1 MRRTMLALF
10 TAMAFAP
17 AANAA
22 VTLDFNEF
30 RSPQG
35 KRTYLT
41 APYSKDGFEIAAS
54 NPVGGYHFISTQY
67 GRTGLDSALNS
78 YGNYV
83 GQGGALVNYGGS
95 SVSRLTY
102 NDGQAFRLNEIE
114 IAHNYGNSSGLNT
127 YDWYTVVFTFDYADG
142 TSKVEERTLSN
153 AAGNWLNATTVEFD
167 EALLIAFSWK
177 PGQNTS
183 GFLQFDNI
191 VLNREAAVPE
201 PATWALLIAGFG
213 FVGASLRRRRAIAA

>member
-10 TAMAFAP
+10 TVMALAP

-41 APYSKDGFEIAAS
+41 APYAKDGFKISAS

-67 GRTGLDSALNS
+67 GRTGLDSAPNAL
-78 YGNYV
+78 GNYV

-95 SVSRLTY
+95 STSSLTY
-102 NDGQAFRLNEIE
+102 NDGQSFRLNEIE
-114 IAHNYGNSSGLNT
+114 IAHNYGNSGGLNPF
-127 YDWYTVVFTFDYADG
+127 DWYTVIFTFDYADG
-142 TSKVEERTLSN
+142 TSKVDERTLSN
-153 AAGNWLNATTVEFD
+153 AAGNWLNATTIEFD
-167 EALLIAFSWK
+167 EAPLVAFSWK
-177 PGQNTS
+177 PGKNTS

-191 VLNREAAVPE
+191 VLNNNATVPE
-201 PATWALLIAGFG
+201 PATWALLIGGFG
-213 FVGASLRRRRAIAA
+213 LTGTALRRRRAVAA

>member
-17 AANAA
+17 AAHAA

-30 RSPQG
+30 RSPKG
-35 KRTYLT
+35 TRTYLK
-41 APYSKDGFEIAAS
+41 APYAKDGFRISAS
-54 NPVGGYHFISTQY
+54 NPQGGYHFISTQY
-67 GRTGLDSALNS
+67 GRSGLDSAPNAL
-78 YGNYV
+78 GNYV

-95 SVSRLTY
+95 STSRLTY
-102 NDGQAFRLNEIE
+102 NDGQAFRINEIE
-114 IAHNYGNSSGLNT
+114 VAHNNGNAYGLNPF
-127 YDWYTVVFTFDYADG
+127 DWYTVVFTFDFADG

-153 AAGNWLNATTVEFD
+153 AAGNWLNATTLEFD
-167 EALLIAFSWK
+167 EAPLVAFSWK
-177 PGQNTS
+177 PGKNSS

-191 VLNREAAVPE
+191 VLNSNAAVPE

-213 FVGASLRRRRAIAA
+213 LTGTTLRRRRALAA